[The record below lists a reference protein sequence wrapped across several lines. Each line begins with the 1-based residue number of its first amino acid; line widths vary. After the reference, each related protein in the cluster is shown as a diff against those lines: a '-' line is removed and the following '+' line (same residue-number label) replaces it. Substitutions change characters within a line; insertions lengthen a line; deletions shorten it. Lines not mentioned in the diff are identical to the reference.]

1 MSRVPVPRMHVLE
14 QTKDM
19 ETACPICLEGY
30 GPERPRCAPADGSF
44 PTQCRHGFC
53 EPCGFELVR
62 RNPREWRCPTCR
74 SNISEWLAH
83 EFCWTPENGISLE
96 DIASYVD
103 RTARLLE
110 ASGDQPELLRLAD
123 RILQEL
129 SPPHLRA
136 AR

>member
-1 MSRVPVPRMHVLE
+1 MSRAPVPRMHILE

-19 ETACPICLEGY
+19 ETACPICLESY
-30 GPERPRCAPADGSF
+30 SPERPRCAPADGSF

-74 SNISEWLAH
+74 SDISDWVAD
-83 EFCWTPENGISLE
+83 EFCWTPGPENGISLE

-129 SPPHLRA
+129 PP
-136 AR
+136 